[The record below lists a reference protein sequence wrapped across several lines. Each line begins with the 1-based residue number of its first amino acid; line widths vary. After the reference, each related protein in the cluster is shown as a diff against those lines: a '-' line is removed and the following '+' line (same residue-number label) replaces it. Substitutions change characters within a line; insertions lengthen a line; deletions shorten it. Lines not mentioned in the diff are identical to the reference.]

1 MQNTFTKNNS
11 DIPFIQALFVQYGRF
26 NSDNSKVSHDIS
38 SNKVL
43 ILHEQTYHLV
53 GVLVHD
59 GSPNSG
65 HYFSITVCPST
76 GKAFLCDD
84 LSGDE
89 YPRLISEA
97 MLETAVK
104 RAFMLVFER
113 SLNPMIEQT
122 ARKRKSEPEIDTEQ
136 VSNKSTPAQ
145 LSQERPPHEQRQQQ
159 AKTDGLSAYIEEQ
172 EKADD
177 LSGNIEEGKEEEAM
191 DWKKSESAEES
202 EENGS
207 NKEEQAFCAL
217 VKEYN
222 LLRSIPPQQRSLE
235 QRRKY
240 TSVAKQISRTKSKY
254 PHIEVKK
261 PAMTET
267 EKKAA
272 QRQNEDKEKKEN
284 RRTGDR
290 ERSAQ
295 RRKKQ
300 DEKEKEKERAAANE
314 RMERMRQKQD
324 EKEKEKEKSAAKE
337 RMERMRKNQDE
348 KMKETARAD
357 DRQRKAAKKAGVTSK
372 PRDGLKAE
380 LVLCGKFGV
389 ATNSLGKMDQVL
401 NTLIIIKIKPGT

>member
-1 MQNTFTKNNS
+1 MQNTFTKKNS

-145 LSQERPPHEQRQQQ
+145 LSQERPPHEEGQQQ
-159 AKTDGLSAYIEEQ
+159 AKADDLSAYIEEQ

-284 RRTGDR
+284 RRTGER

-300 DEKEKEKERAAANE
+300 DEKEKEKERA
-314 RMERMRQKQD
+314 
-324 EKEKEKEKSAAKE
+324 AAKE

-357 DRQRKAAKKAGVTSK
+357 DRQRKTAKKAGVTSK

-401 NTLIIIKIKPGT
+401 NTLITIKIKPGT